1 MVLSEAGEFSAMNVV
16 NAEKE
21 KMRSMNVA
29 TRTRSKGFCGA
40 GTTIVHGD
48 TKSL

>member
-1 MVLSEAGEFSAMNVV
+1 MPEVIYGELDATNEMS
-16 NAEKE
+16 AEKE